1 MSTEKDSP
9 LRFAWLPIISAATS
23 IYGMYSANKAAKR
36 QLREA
41 RAAQEQQLKFQKEQ
55 KIKN

>member
-1 MSTEKDSP
+1 M
-9 LRFAWLPIISAATS
+9 F
-23 IYGMYSANKAAKR
+23 SANKNAKR

-55 KIKN
+55 SLI